1 MEPEVRSA
9 IIFVGL
15 LFVFLFGGSSLV
27 VAGKDGFDFLTVI
40 SLGIAG
46 MILLAVIA
54 AIRNPPDK

>member
-9 IIFVGL
+9 VIFVGL
-15 LFVFLFGGSSLV
+15 IFVFLFGGSSLV
-27 VAGKDGFDFLTVI
+27 VAGKDGFDILTVI

-54 AIRNPPDK
+54 AIRNPPDE